1 MKINRNKKVLFKKR
15 HTQIILRI
23 VRGNI
28 MKRKTERYVT
38 LGNRERKMNE
48 EDLKKYEKGN
58 QIYLDGIF
66 YKVIESRLSE
76 GKLTLKLESLEG
88 RELFE
93 AKERN
98 NFPYMN
104 IPAYLR
110 EINEEG
116 IWIERIVP
124 VVAGEEFEDMF
135 LNDIL
140 ENSSYEVDEI
150 DYPEEYE
157 ERIKY
162 FEDEKEVSFSIYK
175 WLVVVRKGN
184 IGNYN
189 YWIQAYT
196 DINNLDLKYKKKG
209 LKDEK

>member
-1 MKINRNKKVLFKKR
+1 
-15 HTQIILRI
+15 

-66 YKVIESRLSE
+66 YKVIESGLSE

-98 NFPYMN
+98 KLPYMN
-104 IPAYLR
+104 ISAYLR

-162 FEDEKEVSFSIYK
+162 FETEKGVNFSIYK
-175 WLVVVRKGN
+175 WLVIVRKGN
-184 IGNYN
+184 IGNYS

-196 DINNLDLKYKKKG
+196 DINNLNLKYKKKG
-209 LKDEK
+209 LKDEE

>member
-1 MKINRNKKVLFKKR
+1 
-15 HTQIILRI
+15 
-23 VRGNI
+23 

-98 NFPYMN
+98 KFPYMN

-116 IWIERIVP
+116 IWIDRIVP

-140 ENSSYEVDEI
+140 ENSSYEIDEI

-162 FEDEKEVSFSIYK
+162 FEAEKEVNFSIYK
-175 WLVVVRKGN
+175 WLVIVRKGN
-184 IGNYN
+184 IGNYS

-209 LKDEK
+209 LKNEK